1 MSTTPQFQLDLFGQN
16 ETMPNQSDPILKFK
30 PDRFGPAAVDYIS
43 SRQIL
48 TKASG
53 FMNTYD
59 FTLNPYSG
67 CSFGCSYCYAAF
79 FNYDA
84 SKKKTWGEWVTVK
97 ENAVALM
104 KKVRNNSL
112 DGKRIYMSSV
122 TDPYQPIESKLE
134 ITRSLLSDLAHRHE
148 PKLVV
153 QTRSP
158 TVTRDIDLFHRIK
171 ENGGRVQVNMTVTT
185 DDDSIKKSFEP
196 SCPSNTKRLEAISQI
211 RASKI
216 DSCITLTPL
225 LLTNDG
231 NQFIKRLIDTGV
243 RQFIIQPFHFRK
255 GRFVAG
261 TRDQALNLLAEK
273 LNCDRKS
280 IPSRYDEV
288 YQEFLQLMK
297 AEFKKSDLP
306 APGEGKHGFRPPF

>member
-1 MSTTPQFQLDLFGQN
+1 MPTTLQFQLNLFGQD
-16 ETMPNQSDPILKFK
+16 EVAPDQSKLILGHK
-30 PDRFGPAAVDYIS
+30 PTRFGPAAVDYVT

-48 TKASG
+48 TKATG
-53 FMNTYD
+53 FMSSYD

-67 CSFGCSYCYAAF
+67 CTFGCSYCYAAF
-79 FNYDA
+79 FNYDV
-84 SKKKTWGEWVTVK
+84 SKKQTWGEWVTVK
-97 ENAVALM
+97 ENAVDLM
-104 KKVRNNSL
+104 QKLREGSL
-112 DGKRIYMSSV
+112 NGKRIYMSSV

-134 ITRSLLSDLAHRHE
+134 ITRSLLNDLAQQHK
-148 PKLVV
+148 PKLVI

-158 TVTRDIDLFHRIK
+158 SVTRDIDLFHRIE
-171 ENGGRVQVNMTVTT
+171 ENGGRVQVNMTITT

-211 RASKI
+211 RASEI

-225 LLTNDG
+225 LPINDSR
-231 NQFIKRLIDTGV
+231 QFVSRLIDSGV

-273 LNCDRKS
+273 LDCDRQS
-280 IPSRYDEV
+280 IPSKYDEI
-288 YQEFLQLMK
+288 YQNFLQYMK
-297 AEFKKSDLP
+297 AELKHNDLP

>member
-1 MSTTPQFQLDLFGQN
+1 MPTTTQFQLNLFGQD
-16 ETMPNQSDPILKFK
+16 EPGPNQSEPLLNFR
-30 PDRFGPAAVDYIS
+30 PDRFGPATVDYIS

-53 FMNTYD
+53 FMNEYD
-59 FTLNPYSG
+59 FTLNPFSG

-79 FNYDA
+79 FNYDV
-84 SKKKTWGEWVTVK
+84 SKKNSWGEWVTVK
-97 ENAVALM
+97 ENAAALM
-104 KKVRNNSL
+104 QKMRKGSL
-112 DGKRIYMSSV
+112 NGKRIYMSSV

-134 ITRSLLSDLAHRHE
+134 VTRSLLNDLAQNHK
-148 PKLVV
+148 PKLVI

-158 TVTRDIDLFHRIK
+158 TATRDIDLFHRIE
-171 ENGGRVQVNMTVTT
+171 ENGGQVQVNMTITT

-196 SCPSNTKRLEAISQI
+196 SCPSSTKRLEAISQI
-211 RASKI
+211 CASEIK
-216 DSCITLTPL
+216 SCITLTPL
-225 LLTNDG
+225 LLISNG
-231 NQFIKRLIDTGV
+231 RQFINRLIDTGV

-255 GRFVAG
+255 GKFVAG

-280 IPSRYDEV
+280 IPSKYDEI

-297 AEFKKSDLP
+297 SEFKHHDLP
-306 APGEGKHGFRPPF
+306 TPGEGKHGFKPPF